1 MPEPSDKVAEV
12 LAAILAAIKETNAL
26 LKELLKKI

>member
-1 MPEPSDKVAEV
+1 MTDPTDKTAEL
-12 LAAILAAIKETNAL
+12 LAAILAAIRETNAL